1 MSTVFSG
8 LKDDILFALTLE
20 PHKFSA
26 NRSHLE
32 ISSAETEKKNPY
44 LLWLGKGKTCT
55 VVAPL

>member
-20 PHKFSA
+20 AHKFSA

-32 ISSAETEKKNPY
+32 ISSAETEKKTHIY
-44 LLWLGKGKTCT
+44 SGLVRGKL
-55 VVAPL
+55 VRS